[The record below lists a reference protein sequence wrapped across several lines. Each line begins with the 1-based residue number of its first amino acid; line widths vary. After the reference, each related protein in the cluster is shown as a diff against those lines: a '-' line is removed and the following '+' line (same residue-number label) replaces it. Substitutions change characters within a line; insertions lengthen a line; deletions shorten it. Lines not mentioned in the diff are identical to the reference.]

1 MALPL
6 LGFVIAQL
14 GLRAIPVMLRTGS
27 HAMRYIVTT
36 PGAKGKAM
44 QELAKRVLGKNA
56 IVDDVAKLTSKAK
69 DNPVGKILLE
79 TNPNKA
85 GYNKILSSVSAKEK
99 EQLMQIAYRDSS
111 KILQNQKSYPM
122 TAKLAGD
129 IEAGVGQSFSKEA
142 SGRLFIAG
150 DRAKTAFKEGI
161 EKATVAPK
169 ALPRPTKEAIGPYY
183 TPPVTPLEVAKSG
196 VGTAQ
201 ITPGLTRLQQG
212 AFRTIK
218 RAEKGKKTI
227 PIKKLVKEI
236 KKVEPTKG
244 NLQIAKD
251 IIRERRTTKSLEGIT
266 TEGKVIAEGLKGVGS
281 APKPAWWQ
289 AMIPNVL
296 RVGGQPYKGAYPAG
310 VSAERVGVTTGG
322 LLFAGATIPSLAES
336 MTKKHLAKKD
346 ILSVEQIM
354 NAAGDTYG
362 EAYDPNAMI
371 NKLESGNVIL
381 PERIE

>member
-6 LGFVIAQL
+6 LGFAIAQL

-27 HAMRYIVTT
+27 YAMRYFVTT

-85 GYNKILSSVSAKEK
+85 GYNKILPSVSAKEK

-111 KILQNQKSYPM
+111 KLLQSQKSYPL

-201 ITPGLTRLQQG
+201 TTPGLTTLQRG
-212 AFRTIK
+212 AFRTKK

-227 PIKKLVKEI
+227 PLRVKDQKGKVTLTQAKELVTKQQGLEKEI
-236 KKVEPTKG
+236 IGGK
-244 NLQIAKD
+244 
-251 IIRERRTTKSLEGIT
+251 
-266 TEGKVIAEGLKGVGS
+266 KVIAEGLKGVGS

-289 AMIPNVL
+289 AIIPNVL

-310 VSAERVGVTTGG
+310 VSAERVGATTGG

-346 ILSVEQIM
+346 ILSAEQIM
-354 NAAGDTYG
+354 AMSGDAYA

-371 NKLESGNVIL
+371 DKLESGDVIL